1 MAQQQNTRNTP
12 SELCHDILSLTNRVE
27 RLEDALPRNDLGKPD
42 FDWLRIYS
50 GEKKES
56 ARAMREYQQTATKN
70 VIKLFITGLISA
82 VGLGLNWDTVL
93 QAARDALMG
102 GLLP

>member
-1 MAQQQNTRNTP
+1 MAQQQNTRNAP
-12 SELCHDILSLTNRVE
+12 SDLCHDILSLANRVE

-82 VGLGLNWDTVL
+82 VGLGLNWDAVL

>member
-1 MAQQQNTRNTP
+1 MEQLQNTRNAP
-12 SELCHDILSLTNRVE
+12 HDLCHDIRLLVSRVE

-42 FDWLRIYS
+42 FDWLRNYS
-50 GEKKES
+50 GEKNES

-70 VIKLFITGLISA
+70 VIKLFITGMVSA
-82 VGLGLNWDTVL
+82 VGLGLSWDSVL
-93 QAARDALMG
+93 QVARDALMG

>member
-1 MAQQQNTRNTP
+1 MAQQQSTPNTP
-12 SELCHDILSLTNRVE
+12 HDLCHDILSLANRVE

>member
-1 MAQQQNTRNTP
+1 MAQQQSTRNAP
-12 SELCHDILSLTNRVE
+12 NELCHDILSLVSRVE

-42 FDWLRIYS
+42 FDWLRNYS

-56 ARAMREYQQTATKN
+56 ARTLREYQQTATKN
-70 VIKLFITGLISA
+70 VIKLFITGMVSA
-82 VGLGLNWDTVL
+82 VGLGLSWDTVL
-93 QAARDALMG
+93 QVARDALMG

>member
-1 MAQQQNTRNTP
+1 MEQLQNTRNAP
-12 SELCHDILSLTNRVE
+12 HDLCHDIRLLVSRVE

-42 FDWLRIYS
+42 FDWLRNYS

-70 VIKLFITGLISA
+70 VIKLFITGMVSA
-82 VGLGLNWDTVL
+82 VGLGLSWDSVL
-93 QAARDALMG
+93 QVARDALMG
-102 GLLP
+102 GLVP

>member
-1 MAQQQNTRNTP
+1 MAQQHIAHDQ
-12 SELCHDILSLTNRVE
+12 CHDIRALVHRVE

-42 FDWLRIYS
+42 FDWLRNYS

-56 ARAMREYQQTATKN
+56 ARAMREYQLTATKN

-82 VGLGLNWDTVL
+82 IGLGLSWDAVL
-93 QAARDALMG
+93 QAARNALMG

>member
-1 MAQQQNTRNTP
+1 MVPQQSTRNAP
-12 SELCHDILSLTNRVE
+12 NDLCHDILSLVHRVD

-42 FDWLRIYS
+42 FDWLRNYS

-70 VIKLFITGLISA
+70 VIKLFITGLVSA
-82 VGLGLNWDTVL
+82 VGLGLSWDAVL